1 MLEGVSNEFHHFGIS
16 LPLKI
21 CLHLGWDEGLVEGW
35 VVRLCQ
41 GIGKSICSS
50 SCQLFEEAP
59 TQMSTVPSGLP
70 LPILLHLCL
79 LPVCMA
85 HLCPASPCYF
95 GAIPGSGKFYR
106 LTTYSLSSLQ
116 LAASLRHRGREVG
129 KDPPYPGLCPLTFHP
144 SLFPLVEGCVS
155 SPPGKP
161 LSPQTIFFQILWLYS
176 KSSLVL

>member
-21 CLHLGWDEGLVEGW
+21 CLHLGWDEGLVEGR

-50 SCQLFEEAP
+50 CQLFEEAP
-59 TQMSTVPSGLP
+59 TQMCTVPSGLP

-95 GAIPGSGKFYR
+95 GATPGSRKFYR
-106 LTTYSLSSLQ
+106 LTTYSHSSLQ

-129 KDPPYPGLCPLTFHP
+129 RDLPYSGLCPLTFHP
-144 SLFPLVEGCVS
+144 SFFPLVEGCVS
-155 SPPGKP
+155 SLPGRP